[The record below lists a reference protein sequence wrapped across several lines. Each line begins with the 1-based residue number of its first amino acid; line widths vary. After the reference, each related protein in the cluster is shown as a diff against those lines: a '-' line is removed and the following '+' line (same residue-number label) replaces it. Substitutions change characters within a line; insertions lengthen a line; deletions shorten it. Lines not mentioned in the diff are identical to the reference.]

1 MLLFSHLASRIGY
14 SRRKYRDP
22 CRKVLSLL
30 ISMRVD
36 RYYDK
41 RVVWDKVF
49 ADNISE
55 QYEHLSYE
63 AVLAVNINKKSLIAI
78 SFMNSIEKRKKEEE
92 NHYTKINRCL
102 PR

>member
-1 MLLFSHLASRIGY
+1 MLDVFIFCFFSIFSFFLLRHFIIISLLKTGY

-41 RVVWDKVF
+41 RIVWDKVF
-49 ADNISE
+49 AENTSE

-63 AVLAVNINKKSLIAI
+63 AILAVNTTFKFKY
-78 SFMNSIEKRKKEEE
+78 FDE
-92 NHYTKINRCL
+92 NFS
-102 PR
+102 

>member
-1 MLLFSHLASRIGY
+1 MSSCSVLLYFYCYCVFFSRIGY

-22 CRKVLSLL
+22 CRKVLSLH

-49 ADNISE
+49 ADNASE

-63 AVLAVNINKKSLIAI
+63 AVLAVNIQI
-78 SFMNSIEKRKKEEE
+78 R
-92 NHYTKINRCL
+92 
-102 PR
+102 